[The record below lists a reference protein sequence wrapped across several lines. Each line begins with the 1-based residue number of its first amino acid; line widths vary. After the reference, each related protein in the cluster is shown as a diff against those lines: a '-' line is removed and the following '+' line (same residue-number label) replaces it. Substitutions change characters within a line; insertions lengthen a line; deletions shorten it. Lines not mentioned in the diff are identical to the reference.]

1 MPVCLDSNYSSYSG
15 AMRRYLLRDKP
26 PVAFQKGA
34 SNCITIGL
42 INNMPDAAL
51 EATERQF
58 LSLLDSVSEGIQ
70 VRLSFHALPNVPRDE
85 VGARHVGAFYS
96 SVENLWGKN
105 LDGLIVTGRE
115 PMTSDLRGEPYWDS
129 FAEVLEWSKENTY
142 STVWSCLAAHAAVL
156 YLDGIGRIKSK
167 DKYCGVFECARLSD
181 HPLTTDAPSCF
192 NLPHSRWNGIPEDAL
207 RTFGYSVLTRSSD
220 FNVDT
225 FVKKYKSLFVFFQGH
240 PEYDANS
247 LLLEY
252 RRDVGRYL
260 RGEANT
266 YPLIPRDYFDERTA
280 IALKTLQN
288 KAMSPTSDDLL
299 AEVTATLKN
308 SRIENTW
315 RATATCIYRNWLDY
329 ICEQKRLRLTGTAPA
344 AQTHGIDGLAIIS
357 RNETASDIYPRHKA
371 GLVRG

>member
-1 MPVCLDSNYSSYSG
+1 MPVCVDFPYSG
-15 AMRRYLLRDKP
+15 CRGTARTNLRRDKP
-26 PVAFQKGA
+26 LATFPKCSSTCV
-34 SNCITIGL
+34 TIGV
-42 INNMPDAAL
+42 INNMPDGAL
-51 EATERQF
+51 EATERQLF
-58 LSLLDSVSEGIQ
+58 SLLDSASEGIQ
-70 VRLSFHALPNVPRDE
+70 IRLSFHGLPNVPRNDLA
-85 VGARHVGAFYS
+85 ARHVGDFYS
-96 SVENLWGKN
+96 SVENLWDKH

-115 PMTSDLRGEPYWDS
+115 PLTSDLRDEPYWDS
-129 FAEVLEWSKENTY
+129 FAAVVEWAKDNTY
-142 STVWSCLAAHAAVL
+142 STVWSCLAAHGAVL
-156 YLDGIGRIKSK
+156 HMDGIGRIKSN
-167 DKYCGVFECARLSD
+167 DKYFGVFECDRLSD
-181 HPLTTDAPSCF
+181 HPLTVAAPSSIK
-192 NLPHSRWNGIPEDAL
+192 LPHSRWNSLSEDAL
-207 RTFGYSVLTRSSD
+207 TTCGYSILTRSSNSD
-220 FNVDT
+220 VDT

-344 AQTHGIDGLAIIS
+344 AQTHAIAGFGRSLAAAELLQIS
-357 RNETASDIYPRHKA
+357 IRDTRQHS
-371 GLVRG
+371 